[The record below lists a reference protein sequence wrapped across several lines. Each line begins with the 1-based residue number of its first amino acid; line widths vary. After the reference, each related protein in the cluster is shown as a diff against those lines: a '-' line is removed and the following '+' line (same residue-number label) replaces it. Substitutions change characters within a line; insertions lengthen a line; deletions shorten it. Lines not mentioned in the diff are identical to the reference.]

1 MRSRNFEHQREKHFS
16 PASDS
21 DPFMP
26 DTIASLSATIFE
38 NELGLKLF
46 IRNPRRVE
54 LTEGGRGFLVE
65 ARRTLVSAQQTIAHA
80 HELASGERGRLS
92 IGVLI
97 PLTYAFLNDA
107 LTRFRE
113 LFPLVEHV

>member
-65 ARRTLVSAQQTIAHA
+65 ARRTLASAQQTITHA
-80 HELASGERGRLS
+80 HQLATGETARLS
-92 IGVLI
+92 IGA
-97 PLTYAFLNDA
+97 PLPFPYAFLNEP
-107 LTRFRE
+107 LTR
-113 LFPLVEHV
+113 